1 MTLTVLT
8 PPDEEPVSLSKAK
21 SYLRIGHD
29 GEDEL
34 VTSLIAGARAA
45 LETQA
50 GLCLVR
56 RTLRWSFAVWPRD
69 LMVRSGV
76 RLPAGPVSELVS
88 VRSVVGEVET
98 DLTSRF
104 ALDGQRLCLR
114 QGSWLPAIE
123 AGARVEVDFVAGFG
137 GAADVPEDLSLAL
150 LVMADATYRR
160 GSNDVLVSEA
170 AEAIIAARR
179 EVRL

>member
-34 VTSLIAGARAA
+34 VSSLIAGARAT

-56 RTLRWSFAVWPRD
+56 RTLRWSFAVWPRH
-69 LMVRSGV
+69 LMARSGV
-76 RLPAGPVSELVS
+76 RLPAGPASELVA
-88 VRSVVGEVET
+88 VRSQAGEMET

-104 ALDGQRLCLR
+104 VLDGQRLCLR
-114 QGSWLPAIE
+114 QGSWLPAME

-150 LVMADATYRR
+150 LVMADAAYRR
-160 GSNDVLVSEA
+160 GSNDVVMPDA
-170 AEAIIAARR
+170 AETLIASRR

>member
-45 LETQA
+45 LETQT

-69 LMVRSGV
+69 LVPRSGV
-76 RLPAGPVSELVS
+76 RLRVGPVSELVS
-88 VRSVVGEVET
+88 VRSRAVEMET
-98 DLTSRF
+98 DLTSRVV
-104 ALDGQRLCLR
+104 LDGQRLCLR
-114 QGSWLPAIE
+114 QGSWLPVME

-150 LVMADATYRR
+150 LVMVDGAYRR
-160 GSNDVLVSEA
+160 GSNDVVVPDA
-170 AEAIIAARR
+170 AETLIASRR

>member
-34 VTSLIAGARAA
+34 VASLLAGARAA
-45 LETQA
+45 LETQT

-69 LMVRSGV
+69 LVARSSV
-76 RLPAGPVSELVS
+76 RLPAAPVSELVS
-88 VRSVVGEVET
+88 VRSLTEEVET
-98 DLTSRF
+98 DLTTRF
-104 ALDGQRLCLR
+104 VLDGQRLCLR
-114 QGSWLPAIE
+114 PGSWLPATE
-123 AGARVEVDFVAGFG
+123 SSARVEVDFVAGFG

-150 LVMADATYRR
+150 LVMADAAYRR
-160 GSNDVLVSEA
+160 GSNDVVVPDA
-170 AEAIIAARR
+170 AETLIASRR

>member
-8 PPDEEPVSLSKAK
+8 PPDEEPVSLSTAK

-34 VTSLIAGARAA
+34 VAALIAGARAA

-56 RTLRWSFAVWPRD
+56 RTLRWSLSVWPRD
-69 LMVRSGV
+69 LVERLRI
-76 RLPAGPVSELVS
+76 RLPAGPVSGLVS
-88 VRSVVGEVET
+88 VRSIAGEVVT
-98 DLTSRF
+98 GLTSRF
-104 ALDGQRLCLR
+104 VLDGQRLCLR
-114 QGSWLPAIE
+114 TGSWLSAIE
-123 AGARVEVDFVAGFG
+123 TGARVEVDFTAGFG
-137 GAADVPEDLSLAL
+137 GAEDVPEDLSLAL
-150 LVMADATYRR
+150 LAMVDAAYSR
-160 GSNDVLVSEA
+160 GGVNGGLPET
-170 AEAIIAARR
+170 AETLIAARR

>member
-8 PPDEEPVSLSKAK
+8 PPDEEPMSLSKAK
-21 SYLRIGHD
+21 SYLRIGHN

-56 RTLRWSFAVWPRD
+56 RTLRWSFEVWPRD
-69 LMVRSGV
+69 LMARSGV

-98 DLTSRF
+98 ELTSRF
-104 ALDGQRLCLR
+104 VLDGQRLCLR
-114 QGSWLPAIE
+114 PGSWLPAIE
-123 AGARVEVDFVAGFG
+123 TGARVEVDFVAGFG

-150 LVMADATYRR
+150 LVMADAAYRR
-160 GSNDVLVSEA
+160 GSNDVVPET
-170 AEAIIAARR
+170 AEALVAARR